1 MLGPGFY
8 TLICILKLFLMKKKH
23 VRKWYIVLPGLV
35 PVYNK
40 RLLRAWTYC
49 QYIQFNQFKALQNRK
64 KFKPWPK
71 SYQEDNVSVFI
82 CELVQPLTF
91 ALIHNSHRILLDYQC
106 SKVTCQ
112 GFTKYHEIIFLELF
126 DLWSWGRV
134 TINSN
139 SLSLIL
145 MF

>member
-1 MLGPGFY
+1 MHFEV
-8 TLICILKLFLMKKKH
+8 ISNEKKH
-23 VRKWYIVLPGLV
+23 VRKWYNQDW
-35 PVYNK
+35 Y
-40 RLLRAWTYC
+40 
-49 QYIQFNQFKALQNRK
+49 QYIIRDFWEPEPIANIYNLTNSKPYKLNQK

-71 SYQEDNVSVFI
+71 SYQDNNVSVFI
-82 CELVQPLTF
+82 CELVQPLTL